1 MKKIAKIF
9 LLLGFLFVSLS
20 LAAQSQGDMRIN
32 EFLLIN
38 TNDFEDDFG
47 HKNGWIELFNTS
59 YGTVNIGG
67 CYLTNDP
74 SNLTKYIIPKG
85 DVLTKIAPRQHTLFW
100 ADNEPFRGT
109 FHINFKLEDSQRF
122 CLWHPTGRQ

>member
-1 MKKIAKIF
+1 MKKITKIF

-20 LAAQSQGDMRIN
+20 LAAQSQSDMRIN
-32 EFLLIN
+32 EFLVIN

-85 DVLTKIAPRQHTLFW
+85 DVLTKIAPRQHTLFGLTTNLSEELFTLISNW
-100 ADNEPFRGT
+100 KTLR
-109 FHINFKLEDSQRF
+109 RF